1 MPLLAPVTTAVL
13 GDMPE
18 ILRHPG
24 LGDDPGPGMK
34 ATAAVLCPRTSVER
48 SAVPPTERALRRVA
62 MLSVHTSPLDAPGGG
77 DAGGMNVY
85 IVETAKRLAER
96 GVEVEIF
103 TRATSSDQPPIVAL
117 CPGVHVRHVTAGPFE
132 GLAKGDLPAQLCAF
146 TAGVMRAEV
155 RHEPGW
161 YDVIHSHYWLSG
173 QVGWL
178 ARERWG
184 VPLVH
189 SAHTLAKV
197 KNALLA
203 EGDDPE
209 PMARMIGE
217 EQVAA
222 EADRLIA
229 STADEADELVR
240 LYSADPAKVRT
251 IAPGVDLELFTP
263 GSSARSRR
271 RLGLR
276 EDALTLLFVGRIQP
290 LKAPDV
296 LLRAAALLQD
306 DPALAGRVQVLVLG
320 APSGSGLARPHYLE
334 SLRDEL
340 DLRDVVQF
348 RPPASRA
355 VVADYYRAADLTVV
369 PSHNE
374 SFGLVALE
382 SQACGTPVVAAAVG
396 GLPTAVADDVSGVL
410 VDGHDPQQ
418 WAKVLSDLLRTPTVL
433 TRLGDGARP
442 HAERFSWQRT
452 AEGLLVAYGEAVDE
466 LASRTAV
473 RP

>member
-1 MPLLAPVTTAVL
+1 M
-13 GDMPE
+13 
-18 ILRHPG
+18 
-24 LGDDPGPGMK
+24 
-34 ATAAVLCPRTSVER
+34 
-48 SAVPPTERALRRVA
+48 ERAPQRVA
-62 MLSVHTSPLDAPGGG
+62 MLSVHTSPLDPPGGG

-103 TRATSSDQPPIVAL
+103 TRATSSDQPPIHPL

-132 GLAKGDLPAQLCAF
+132 GLAKGDLPGQLCAF

-155 RHEPGW
+155 HHEPGW

-203 EGDDPE
+203 EGDEPE
-209 PMARMIGE
+209 PVARIIGE
-217 EQVAA
+217 EQVVA

-229 STADEADELVR
+229 STADEADDLIG
-240 LYSADPAKVRT
+240 LYAADAAKVRT
-251 IAPGVDLELFTP
+251 IAPGVDLDVFVP
-263 GSSARSRR
+263 GTSAEARR

-276 EDALTLLFVGRIQP
+276 PDAFVLLFVGRIQP

-296 LLRAAALLQD
+296 LLHAAAALED
-306 DPALAGRVQVLVLG
+306 DPALAGRLQVVVLG
-320 APSGSGLARPHYLE
+320 APSGSGLAHPHSLE
-334 SLRDEL
+334 ALRDDL
-340 DLRDVVQF
+340 DLHYVVEF

-369 PSHNE
+369 PSYNE

-410 VDGHDPQQ
+410 VDGHDPQL
-418 WAKVLSDLLRTPTVL
+418 WAKVIADLLRTPSAL
-433 TRLGDGARP
+433 SRLGDGARP
-442 HAERFSWQRT
+442 HAQRFSWDRT
-452 AEGLLVAYGEAVDE
+452 ADGLLVAYTEAAEEMRALVHD
-466 LASRTAV
+466 
-473 RP
+473 

>member
-1 MPLLAPVTTAVL
+1 
-13 GDMPE
+13 
-18 ILRHPG
+18 
-24 LGDDPGPGMK
+24 
-34 ATAAVLCPRTSVER
+34 
-48 SAVPPTERALRRVA
+48 
-62 MLSVHTSPLDAPGGG
+62 MLSVHTSPLDPPGGG

-85 IVETAKRLAER
+85 IVETAKRLADR

-103 TRATSSDQPPIVAL
+103 TRATASDQPPIVEL
-117 CPGVHVRHVTAGPFE
+117 FPGVHVRHVTAGPFE

-209 PMARMIGE
+209 PMARVIGE
-217 EQVAA
+217 EQVVA

-240 LYSADPAKVRT
+240 LYNAEPDKVRT
-251 IAPGVDLELFTP
+251 IAPGVDLDLFVP
-263 GSSARSRR
+263 GAPSEARR

-276 EDALTLLFVGRIQP
+276 EDALTLLFVGRIQA

-296 LLRAAALLQD
+296 LMRAAAVLRD
-306 DPALAGRVQVLVLG
+306 DPTLAGRLQVVVLG
-320 APSGSGLARPHYLE
+320 APSGSGLAHPHSLHA
-334 SLRDEL
+334 LRDEL
-340 DLRDVVQF
+340 DLNDIVQF
-348 RPPASRA
+348 RPPVSRA
-355 VVADYYRAADLTVV
+355 EVADYYRAADLTVV
-369 PSHNE
+369 PSYNE

-396 GLPTAVADDVSGVL
+396 GLPTAVADDVSGLL

-418 WAKVLSDLLRTPTVL
+418 WAKVLTDLLRTPSVL
-433 TRLGDGARP
+433 GRLADGARG
-442 HAERFSWQRT
+442 HAERFSWERT
-452 AEGLLVAYGEAVDE
+452 AEGLLVAYREAAQE
-466 LASRTAV
+466 LAPRTGLSS
-473 RP
+473 

>member
-1 MPLLAPVTTAVL
+1 
-13 GDMPE
+13 
-18 ILRHPG
+18 
-24 LGDDPGPGMK
+24 
-34 ATAAVLCPRTSVER
+34 
-48 SAVPPTERALRRVA
+48 
-62 MLSVHTSPLDAPGGG
+62 MLSVHTSPLDPPGGG

-103 TRATSSDQPPIVAL
+103 TRATSSEQPPVVSL
-117 CPGVHVRHVTAGPFE
+117 SPGVHVRHVTAGPFE
-132 GLAKGDLPAQLCAF
+132 GLAKEDLPAQLCAF

-155 RHEPGW
+155 RQEPGW

-189 SAHTLAKV
+189 SAHTLARV

-209 PMARMIGE
+209 PLARGIGE
-217 EQVAA
+217 EQVVA

-229 STADEADELVR
+229 STSDEAADLIR
-240 LYSADPAKVRT
+240 LYGADPALVRT
-251 IAPGVDLELFTP
+251 VAPGVDLDVFTP
-263 GSSARSRR
+263 GSARKARR

-276 EDALTLLFVGRIQP
+276 PDAHTLLFVGRIQP

-296 LLRAAALLQD
+296 LLRAAAALQQ
-306 DPALAGRVQVLVLG
+306 DPTLAGRLQVVVLG

-340 DLRDVVQF
+340 ELHDIVQF
-348 RPPASRA
+348 RPPAPRD

-369 PSHNE
+369 PSYNE

-382 SQACGTPVVAAAVG
+382 SQACATPVVAAAVG
-396 GLPTAVADDVSGVL
+396 GLPTAVADNVSGVL
-410 VDGHDPQQ
+410 VDGHNPQH
-418 WAKVLSDLLRTPTVL
+418 WAKVLGDLLHTPRQL
-433 TRLGDGARP
+433 RRLSAGARG
-442 HAERFSWQRT
+442 HAVQFSWAHT
-452 AEGLLVAYGEAVDE
+452 ADGLIRAYGEAAAE
-466 LASRTAV
+466 LRLRRVALR
-473 RP
+473 